1 MSAVKSNGAWMPLT
15 LPQLDFWEEFVLNPG
30 RPLSTV
36 AHCLEFKGQVDR
48 DALLRAV
55 SRTAREADVLSV
67 RFSLPPGG
75 GLPLQRCDPDLA
87 PMPVLLDLRRHGDPL
102 GEAYARMR
110 ADIDS
115 DLELLDVPL
124 AKQWLIRVGDDHHLW
139 YMRGHHI
146 ILDGYA
152 MGLLEQR
159 CARLYAHFLGRGEPG
174 AAFHPFAAFVAEETQ
189 YGGASRFADDRRYWR
204 DYLGRGTLPVLRKDA
219 EGYGIGGLSAQVPLS
234 DDFSRRLREMADHV
248 GIGWPDL
255 LVLLTGAY
263 LFHHL
268 PALRGGNRFL
278 LPLWLPF
285 MSRWG
290 SVGAFTPAMV
300 VNLLPLWLGVE
311 TGETLGTFL
320 RRQAGDLRKQR
331 AHGRFRIEQIATD
344 QGLGR
349 GSRFFFSPLVNVL
362 PFDPPRFEGCE
373 VRREVLS
380 SGYGDGFNVTYRG
393 HSNADR
399 LMVDLDADST
409 LTGADDF
416 ARHRDGLPLF
426 LHRALE
432 RGALDQTPDRLCR
445 MAADREEAG
454 MAAVKF
460 ENA

>member
-1 MSAVKSNGAWMPLT
+1 MSVVKPGGEWMPLT
-15 LPQLDFWEEFVLNPG
+15 LPQLDFWEEFTLNPG

-36 AHCLEFKGQVDR
+36 AHCLEFRGAVDF
-48 DALLRAV
+48 DALCRAV
-55 SRTAREADVLSV
+55 SHTAREADVLSV
-67 RFSLPPGG
+67 RFAIPAGG
-75 GLPLQRCDPDLA
+75 SLPLQRCDPALA
-87 PMPVLLDLRRHGDPL
+87 PLPERVDLRGHDEPL
-102 GEAYARMR
+102 TEAYARMR
-110 ADIDS
+110 ADIES

-139 YMRGHHI
+139 YLRGHHI

-159 CARLYAHFLGRGEPG
+159 CARLYAHYLGRGEAG
-174 AAFHPFAAFVAEETQ
+174 AAFHPFADFVAEETQ
-189 YGGASRFADDRRYWR
+189 YGHAPRFADDRRYWR

-219 EGYGIGGLSAQVPLS
+219 EGYGIGGLGAQVALPVG
-234 DDFSRRLREMADHV
+234 FSQSLRRMAEHV

-263 LFHHL
+263 LFHRL
-268 PALRGGNRFL
+268 PVLRGGNESL

-300 VNLLPLWLGVE
+300 VNLLPLWLHVE
-311 TGETLGTFL
+311 PGEALGAFL
-320 RRQAGDLRKQR
+320 RRQVADLRKQR
-331 AHGRFRIEQIATD
+331 AHGRFRVEQIATD
-344 QGLGR
+344 QGLGQ

-362 PFDPPRFEGCE
+362 PFDPPRFEGCQ

-393 HSNADR
+393 HSNADH

-409 LTGADDF
+409 LTSADDF

-432 RGALDQTPDRLCR
+432 QEALEQ
-445 MAADREEAG
+445 AVEEFFG
-454 MAAVKF
+454 YL
-460 ENA
+460 